1 MAHNVGRTRG
11 SAVRRTVPV
20 SLETDLL
27 LDRRRL
33 KRRLFVWRS
42 LTVIAVLAAVL
53 VALRGAHVAVGGAH
67 VERLTISGIISDN
80 RKLNEAINKLAD
92 NASVKALIVA
102 IDSPGGS
109 VAGGE
114 GLHDA
119 IARIAAKK
127 PVVAVMG
134 GTAAS
139 AGYMIAVP
147 AERIFARE
155 ATLTGSIGVLLET
168 GEVSGLLGKIGIS
181 TDAIVSGPLKDQPSF
196 TKPMSPEGRQ
206 VLQALV
212 MDMYDQFVG
221 MVATGRHMDPAR
233 VRELADGRAYTGH
246 QALKLGLV
254 DQIGDEHDAREWLAA
269 TKGVPADLPVDDLS
283 TDSLSGRLFSS
294 SIGWVVDSVWK
305 SLFSQGVM
313 LDGAWA
319 LWQRSGN

>member
-1 MAHNVGRTRG
+1 
-11 SAVRRTVPV
+11 VPV

-67 VERLTISGIISDN
+67 VERLTISGITSDN
-80 RKLNEAINKLAD
+80 RKLNEAIDKLAD
-92 NASVKALIVA
+92 NGSVKALIVA

-127 PVVAVMG
+127 PVVAVMA

-254 DQIGDEHDAREWLAA
+254 DQIGDEHDAREWLAK
-269 TKGVPADLPVDDLS
+269 TKGVAADLPVDDLS